1 MLMNRRHV
9 RNSMCDCYEEEFEE
23 VALET
28 REPAPVV
35 VPLLLAK
42 SRKK

>member
-1 MLMNRRHV
+1 MLMNRAHI
-9 RNSMCDCYEEEFEE
+9 RNGMCDCYEEEFEE

-28 REPAPVV
+28 SEPAPVV
-35 VPLLLAK
+35 VPLLVAK